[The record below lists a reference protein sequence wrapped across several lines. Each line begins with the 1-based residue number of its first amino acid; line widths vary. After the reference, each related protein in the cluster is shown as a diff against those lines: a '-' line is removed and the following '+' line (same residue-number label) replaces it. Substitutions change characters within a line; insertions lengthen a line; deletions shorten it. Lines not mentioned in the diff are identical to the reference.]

1 MILVWSHLNLF
12 IREQDREMI
21 FVIGP
26 GHGAPA
32 ALASLWIEGSLA
44 KYYPDEYPRNKEGL
58 RRLITKFSIPG
69 GFPRCVWLR
78 QSANGYWSILTCY
91 SSHINP
97 ETPGAIH
104 EGGELGYAL
113 AVSFGAVMDKPNLIV
128 TCVVGDGEA
137 ESGPT
142 AAYVSSAV

>member
-1 MILVWSHLNLF
+1 MLKLIKCVGHWGTCPGLILVWSHLNLF

-78 QSANGYWSILTCY
+78 QSANDYWSILTCVLV
-91 SSHINP
+91 IL
-97 ETPGAIH
+97 TQKR
-104 EGGELGYAL
+104 LVL
-113 AVSFGAVMDKPNLIV
+113 FTK
-128 TCVVGDGEA
+128 A
-137 ESGPT
+137 ESWVTLSPSRLVLSWTSPT
-142 AAYVSSAV
+142 